1 MKTIMNSIIVIA
13 IFICILF
20 GYTVNHIDVKCDNL
34 ESSIDK
40 VNKNLGEIGQK
51 IDSLNEKLEY
61 KQKVNKDVVT
71 HPYDDKRYKFS
82 IARSGDRSKRYGV
95 VKDSHGIK
103 YKYFVWSN
111 GNRMS
116 IKQMRIIT
124 EAVFK
129 RLPHIKTTEESVSL
143 IVETI
148 IAESNGGYYIDEGTG
163 DLGCLQ
169 IRETTA
175 EDLLQWL
182 TKSGNKDIV
191 DAINIFYNNEMSL
204 KDNLKHNIPFS
215 IAVAITEYW
224 RKGGANFDNKIGTTQ
239 DRGVMWKCTYNT
251 YKGEGTV
258 NKFVQ
263 RVNSYKKYK

>member
-1 MKTIMNSIIVIA
+1 MKTIMNLVVLVVCIA
-13 IFICILF
+13 IINCILIC
-20 GYTVNHIDVKCDNL
+20 YTSNHVYDKCNKL

-40 VNKNLGEIGQK
+40 VNKNLGEI
-51 IDSLNEKLEY
+51 NEKLEY
-61 KQKVNKDVVT
+61 RGKANKDVII
-71 HPYDDKRYKFS
+71 HPYDDKRYRFNIS
-82 IARSGDRSKRYGV
+82 RSGDRSKRYGV
-95 VKDSHGIK
+95 VKEPHGIK

-116 IKQMRIIT
+116 IKQMRIVT

-129 RLPHIKTTEESVSL
+129 RLPHIQTTEESVSL

-148 IAESNGGYYIDEGTG
+148 IAESNGGFYIDEGTG

-182 TKSGNKDIV
+182 AASGNKDVV
-191 DAINIFYNNEMSL
+191 DAINIFFNNEMSL

-224 RKGGANFDNKIGTTQ
+224 RKGGANFDNKIDTIQ
-239 DRGVMWKCTYNT
+239 DRGIMWKCTYNT
-251 YKGEGTV
+251 YKGAGTV
-258 NKFVQ
+258 NKYIK
-263 RVNSYKKYK
+263 RVTNYKYK

>member
-1 MKTIMNSIIVIA
+1 MKTIMNLIILIGIIV
-13 IFICILF
+13 CVLF
-20 GYTVNHIDVKCDNL
+20 GYTVNHIDDKCDSL

-40 VNKNLGEIGQK
+40 INKNLGEIGQK
-51 IDSLNEKLEY
+51 IDKVNKNLEY
-61 KQKVNKDVVT
+61 KKEVNKDVII
-71 HPYDDKRYKFS
+71 HPYDDERYKFT
-82 IARSGDRSKRYGV
+82 ITRSGDRSKRYRV
-95 VKDSHGIK
+95 ADKSHGIK

-148 IAESNGGYYIDEGTG
+148 IAESNGGFYIDEGTG

-175 EDLLQWL
+175 TDLLQWL
-182 TKSGNKDIV
+182 AASGNKDIV

-215 IAVAITEYW
+215 ISVAITEYW
-224 RKGGANFDNKIGTTQ
+224 RKCGANFDSKIGTIQ
-239 DRGVMWKCTYNT
+239 NRGIMWKCAYNT
-251 YKGEGTV
+251 HRGAGTV
-258 NKFVQ
+258 NKYIK
-263 RVNSYKKYK
+263 RVTNYKYK

>member
-1 MKTIMNSIIVIA
+1 MRTIMNLVVLVVCIA
-13 IFICILF
+13 IINCILIC
-20 GYTVNHIDVKCDNL
+20 YTSNHVYDKCNKL

-40 VNKNLGEIGQK
+40 VNKNLGEI
-51 IDSLNEKLEY
+51 NEKLEY
-61 KQKVNKDVVT
+61 RSKTNNDIII
-71 HPYDDKRYKFS
+71 HPYDDKRYRFN
-82 IARSGDRSKRYGV
+82 INRSGNRSKRYGV
-95 VKDSHGIK
+95 VSDPHGIK
-103 YKYFVWSN
+103 YKYFVWSS
-111 GNRMS
+111 GQRMTV
-116 IKQMRIIT
+116 KQMRVIT

-129 RLPHIKTTEESVSL
+129 RLPHIKTTDSSVSL

-148 IAESNGGYYIDEGTG
+148 IAESDGGFYIDEGTG

-175 EDLLQWL
+175 KDLLQWL
-182 TKSGNKDIV
+182 AASGNKDV
-191 DAINIFYNNEMSL
+191 VEAVNMFFNEEMTL

-224 RKGGANFDNKIGTTQ
+224 RKGGANFDRKIGTTQ
-239 DRGVMWKCTYNT
+239 DRGIMWKCTYNT
-251 YKGEGTV
+251 YRGEGTV

>member
-1 MKTIMNSIIVIA
+1 MKTIMNLIILIGIIV
-13 IFICILF
+13 CVLF
-20 GYTVNHIDVKCDNL
+20 GYTVNHIDDKCDSL

-40 VNKNLGEIGQK
+40 VNKNLGEI
-51 IDSLNEKLEY
+51 NEKLEY
-61 KQKVNKDVVT
+61 RQKVVNKDVII
-71 HPYDDKRYKFS
+71 HPYDDQRYRFN
-82 IARSGDRSKRYGV
+82 INRSGNRSKRYGV

-148 IAESNGGYYIDEGTG
+148 IAESNGGFYIDEGTG

-175 EDLLQWL
+175 TDLLQWL
-182 TKSGNKDIV
+182 AASGNKDIV

-215 IAVAITEYW
+215 ISVAITEYW
-224 RKGGANFDNKIGTTQ
+224 RKCGANFDSKIGTIQ
-239 DRGVMWKCTYNT
+239 NRGIMWKCAYNT
-251 YKGEGTV
+251 HRGAGTV
-258 NKFVQ
+258 NKYIK
-263 RVNSYKKYK
+263 RVTNYKYK

>member
-1 MKTIMNSIIVIA
+1 MRTIMNLVVLVVCIA
-13 IFICILF
+13 IINCILIC
-20 GYTVNHIDVKCDNL
+20 YTSNHVYDKCNKL
-34 ESSIDK
+34 ESSIDNA
-40 VNKNLGEIGQK
+40 NKSLGEI
-51 IDSLNEKLEY
+51 NEKLEY
-61 KQKVNKDVVT
+61 KSKTNNDIII
-71 HPYDDKRYKFS
+71 HPYDDQRYRFTVT
-82 IARSGDRSKRYGV
+82 RSGDRSKRYGV
-95 VKDSHGIK
+95 VSDPHGIK

-116 IKQMRIIT
+116 IKQMKIIT

-148 IAESNGGYYIDEGTG
+148 IAESNGGFYIDEGTG

-191 DAINIFYNNEMSL
+191 DAINIFFNNEMSL

-224 RKGGANFDNKIGTTQ
+224 RKCGANFDSKIGTIQ
-239 DRGVMWKCTYNT
+239 NRGIMWKCAYNT
-251 YKGEGTV
+251 HRGAGTV
-258 NKFVQ
+258 NKYIK
-263 RVNSYKKYK
+263 RVTNYKYK

>member
-1 MKTIMNSIIVIA
+1 MKTIMNLVVLVGIV
-13 IFICILF
+13 ICILF
-20 GYTVNHIDVKCDNL
+20 GVVNHHIDDRCDKL
-34 ESSIDK
+34 ESSIDN
-40 VNKNLGEIGQK
+40 VNKSLGEI
-51 IDSLNEKLEY
+51 NEKLEY
-61 KQKVNKDVVT
+61 RQKANKDVII
-71 HPYDDKRYKFS
+71 HPYDDKRYRFNVT
-82 IARSGDRSKRYGV
+82 RSGDRSKRYGV

-129 RLPHIKTTEESVSL
+129 RLPHIKTTDSSVSL

-148 IAESNGGYYIDEGTG
+148 IAESDGGFYIDEGTG

-175 EDLLQWL
+175 KDLLQWL

-215 IAVAITEYW
+215 ISVAITEYW
-224 RKGGANFDNKIGTTQ
+224 RKGGANFDRKIGTIQ
-239 DRGVMWKCTYNT
+239 DRGIMWKCTYNT

>member
-1 MKTIMNSIIVIA
+1 MNFVVLVVCIA
-13 IFICILF
+13 IVNCILIC
-20 GYTVNHIDVKCDNL
+20 YTSNHVYDKCNKL

-51 IDSLNEKLEY
+51 IDSLNEKEY
-61 KQKVNKDVVT
+61 KQKVNKDVII

-148 IAESNGGYYIDEGTG
+148 IAESNGGFYIDEGTG

-182 TKSGNKDIV
+182 AASGNKDIV

-215 IAVAITEYW
+215 ISVAITEYW
-224 RKGGANFDNKIGTTQ
+224 RKCGANFDSKIGTIQ
-239 DRGVMWKCTYNT
+239 NRGIMWKCAYNT
-251 YKGEGTV
+251 HRGAGTV
-258 NKFVQ
+258 NKYIK
-263 RVNSYKKYK
+263 RVTNYKYK

>member
-1 MKTIMNSIIVIA
+1 MKTIMNLIILVGIIV
-13 IFICILF
+13 CILF
-20 GYTVNHIDVKCDNL
+20 GYTVNHIDDKCNKL

-40 VNKNLGEIGQK
+40 VNKNLGEI
-51 IDSLNEKLEY
+51 NEKLEY
-61 KQKVNKDVVT
+61 RGKANKDVII
-71 HPYDDKRYKFS
+71 HPYDDKRYRFT
-82 IARSGDRSKRYGV
+82 ITRSGDRSKRYSV
-95 VKDSHGIK
+95 VKDPHGIK

-116 IKQMRIIT
+116 IKQMRIVT

-129 RLPHIKTTEESVSL
+129 RLPHIQTTEESVSL

-148 IAESNGGYYIDEGTG
+148 IAESNGGFYIDEGTG

-182 TKSGNKDIV
+182 AASGNKDV
-191 DAINIFYNNEMSL
+191 ADAINIFFNSEMSL

-215 IAVAITEYW
+215 IAIAITEYW
-224 RKGGANFDNKIGTTQ
+224 RKGGANFDNKINTIK
-239 DRGVMWKCTYNT
+239 DRGVLWKCVYNT
-251 YKGEGTV
+251 HKGAGTV
-258 NKFVQ
+258 NKYVQ
-263 RVNSYKKYK
+263 RVNSYK